1 MYMLVILIIM
11 IIAVVVEVDKTMGVL
26 GLSLRSDHLAK
37 DTTSTVSLVIINNTL
52 TVLGRWVIG

>member
-1 MYMLVILIIM
+1 MLVILIIM
-11 IIAVVVEVDKTMGVL
+11 IIAVVVEVDKTMEVL

-37 DTTSTVSLVIINNTL
+37 DTPSTVSLVIINNTL